1 MMFAQKGLFGSE
13 TEKSHLH
20 VRPWLLLRYQ
30 TFPHGGRQTHRQTD
44 TQTDR
49 QTETNIAYQSQV
61 KKDAKNFKIN
71 EVILR

>member
-30 TFPHGGRQTHRQTD
+30 TFPHGGRQTDRQTD
-44 TQTDR
+44 RDK
-49 QTETNIAYQSQV
+49 YSLSKSG
-61 KKDAKNFKIN
+61 KKRCEKFQN
-71 EVILR
+71 